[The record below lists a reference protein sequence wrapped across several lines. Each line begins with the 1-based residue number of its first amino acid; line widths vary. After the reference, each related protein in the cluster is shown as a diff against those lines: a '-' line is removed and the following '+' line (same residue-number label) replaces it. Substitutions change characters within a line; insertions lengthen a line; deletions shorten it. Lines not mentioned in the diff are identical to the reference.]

1 MRESLDAPAVLMAAG
16 LPRLAGP
23 ARVAAMPDS
32 YPMRWAGRTAIVTL
46 PQHVSEFNADRIYEL
61 LFQVI
66 NRGATELVADMTGT
80 GWCDRAGALVVARVR
95 HCAAACGT
103 QLRLVVTAEG
113 VRRILAQDGLDRLIP
128 IYPSLENAV
137 TATAAIATVSVIRRP
152 GGPTPHRKSGRAASS
167 LRTGS
172 GMGR

>member
-1 MRESLDAPAVLMAAG
+1 MAV
-16 LPRLAGP
+16 P

-32 YPMRWAGRTAIVTL
+32 YPMRWAGRMAIVTL

-66 NRGATELVADMTGT
+66 NRGAIELVADMTGT

-113 VRRILAQDGLDRLIP
+113 VRRMLALDGLDRLIP

-137 TATAAIATVSVIRRP
+137 TATAAIVTVSVIRRP
-152 GGPTPHRKSGRAASS
+152 GDPTPHRKSGRAASS
-167 LRTGS
+167 FTYRVRDWQVSADAWPTPSLLTG
-172 GMGR
+172 R

>member
-1 MRESLDAPAVLMAAG
+1 
-16 LPRLAGP
+16 
-23 ARVAAMPDS
+23 MPDS

-113 VRRILAQDGLDRLIP
+113 VRRMLALDGLDRLIP

-137 TATAAIATVSVIRRP
+137 TATAAHSDGFCDTPAGRPDATSEVRSSREQFTYRVRDGQVSADAW
-152 GGPTPHRKSGRAASS
+152 PTPSLLTGR
-167 LRTGS
+167 
-172 GMGR
+172 